1 MFLLRNRRKLIVASL
16 WIAVMAA
23 AGYWSWP
30 SQAQLAPPPSSKEDP
45 SRFDFMVVESFDAQY
60 LGDTPGHIGRGGA
73 LGKKA
78 PGVALGD
85 PVYREDTSIGRV
97 SRVQW
102 DRTKESLDIEFDPDS
117 SAGRISVGDA
127 VWVRLH

>member
-1 MFLLRNRRKLIVASL
+1 MVAAS
-16 WIAVMAA
+16 WFAVVTA

-30 SQAQLAPPPSSKEDP
+30 SQAQLAPPPSAKENR
-45 SRFDFMVVESFDAQY
+45 SRFEFMVVESFDAQY

-85 PVYREDTSIGRV
+85 PVYREDTPIGRV

-102 DRTKESLDIEFDPDS
+102 DRTKESLEIEFDPKPKV
-117 SAGRISVGDA
+117 GRISVGDA
-127 VWVRLH
+127 VWVHLH